1 MGCSPADSPTGPPA
15 LGTRRVGAPRGA
27 PEMPRGFAF
36 IGVMSACAGT
46 GEDLSRIVGMAAHSH
61 PAGRHL
67 AAQLKAVTNLR
78 NP

>member
-1 MGCSPADSPTGPPA
+1 
-15 LGTRRVGAPRGA
+15 
-27 PEMPRGFAF
+27 MPRGFAF